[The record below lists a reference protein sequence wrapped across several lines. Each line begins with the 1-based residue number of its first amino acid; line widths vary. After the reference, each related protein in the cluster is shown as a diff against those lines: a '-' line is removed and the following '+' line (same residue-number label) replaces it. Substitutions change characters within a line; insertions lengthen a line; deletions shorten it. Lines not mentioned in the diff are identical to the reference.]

1 MHILLVDNDPVLSDF
16 LLTSLSDSGHQV
28 VLATNVEDADCKWR
42 TQGADVVVLDLLLP
56 HTASTT
62 SGFARELAVLRLAR
76 DRGDR
81 TPVLVLSARDTP
93 DERIAGLDAG
103 ADDYLGK
110 PFDVSEVQARLRALV
125 RRSQGIEDVVTVG
138 QLRLDRKA
146 RRFAV
151 AGTPL
156 ELPAREFQILWELMS
171 APGQAVAKRVLSGA
185 LSLETES
192 LRDNAIEAF
201 LSRLRKK
208 LCGSGASILTMRGVG
223 YLLQAT
229 TAGEDDRHR

>member
-1 MHILLVDNDPVLSDF
+1 MHILLVESDPVLGDF
-16 LLTSLSDSGHQV
+16 LLTSLSTSGHQV

-42 TQGADVVVLDLLLP
+42 TEGVDVVVLDLLLP
-56 HTASTT
+56 NTASTT

-76 DRGDR
+76 GRGDR
-81 TPVLVLSARDTP
+81 TPALVLSTRDTP
-93 DERIAGLDAG
+93 EERIAGLDAG

-146 RRFAV
+146 RRFTV

-156 ELPAREFQILWELMS
+156 DLPAREFQILWELMS
-171 APGQAVAKRVLSGA
+171 SPGQAVAKKVLSGA
-185 LSLETES
+185 LSRQAGS

-208 LCGSGASILTMRGVG
+208 LHGSGATILTVRGVG
-223 YLLQAT
+223 YLLRSCDGQP
-229 TAGEDDRHR
+229 G